1 MKITEVRIRTVA
13 SDKLKAYASVIFD
26 ECFVITDIK
35 VIEGPK
41 GLFLSMPSKK
51 KRDGKFRDIAHPL
64 NTDTRKMLEDAVI
77 SKYNEALA
85 AGPENSEHN
94 DEEGSPVVQEETN

>member
-26 ECFVITDIK
+26 ECFVVTDIK

-64 NTDTRKMLEDAVI
+64 NTDFRKYMEDEVLAEYKKALE
-77 SKYNEALA
+77 SPQEPEAA
-85 AGPENSEHN
+85 AAE
-94 DEEGSPVVQEETN
+94 DEAN

>member
-13 SDKLKAYASVIFD
+13 GDKLKAYASVTFD
-26 ECFVITDIK
+26 ECFLVTDIK

-51 KRDGKFRDIAHPL
+51 KKDGKFRDIAHPL
-64 NTDTRKMLEDAVI
+64 NTDFRKMMEDTVI
-77 SKYNEALA
+77 AEYKKALA
-85 AGPENSEHN
+85 NPEANAGKDNPQ
-94 DEEGSPVVQEETN
+94 G

>member
-1 MKITEVRIRTVA
+1 MKITEVRIRTVT

-64 NTDTRKMLEDAVI
+64 NTDFRKYMEDAVLDEYKKALE
-77 SKYNEALA
+77 SPQEPQPAPEEEA
-85 AGPENSEHN
+85 N
-94 DEEGSPVVQEETN
+94 